1 MENKPAGKVWTCM
14 TCGAMNIQRDGVCAI
29 CGTNKD
35 NRRTHTER
43 PEHTENDEHAAYTA
57 DAMHAVKVKSGSD
70 II

>member
-1 MENKPAGKVWTCM
+1 MENKPTGKVWTCM

-35 NRRTHTER
+35 THRTHTE
-43 PEHTENDEHAAYTA
+43 HTG
-57 DAMHAVKVKSGSD
+57 AMYAVKVKSGSD